1 MGVINDTVI
10 TLLLALYM
18 LLTRQ
23 VNTIPWAFLHTF
35 VLGRTKTGL
44 VEFAVDE
51 RLHIIVGA
59 QVQSKEEEEFKDLHD
74 MTVWEKIVQKVIIC
88 FSVRNYTVRN
98 VLHMRT

>member
-23 VNTIPWAFLHTF
+23 VNTIPCAFLHTF

-44 VEFAVDE
+44 VEFA
-51 RLHIIVGA
+51 
-59 QVQSKEEEEFKDLHD
+59 
-74 MTVWEKIVQKVIIC
+74 
-88 FSVRNYTVRN
+88 
-98 VLHMRT
+98 